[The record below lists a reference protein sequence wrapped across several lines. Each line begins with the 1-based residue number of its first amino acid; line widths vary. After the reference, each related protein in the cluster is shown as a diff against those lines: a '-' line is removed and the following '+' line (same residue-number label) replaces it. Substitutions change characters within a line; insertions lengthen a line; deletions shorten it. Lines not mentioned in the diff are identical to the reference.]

1 MTTGIEYLE
10 FDFLLFFVQVSGC
23 SSSHKSPV
31 RSQPPSLDLLGTLL
45 NSMTTTLE
53 RAAEERSLLLNKVL
67 PCRSKDLAAL
77 YFSLPSHYMGQMHRY
92 HGFKFCRFKT

>member
-1 MTTGIEYLE
+1 M
-10 FDFLLFFVQVSGC
+10 SG
-23 SSSHKSPV
+23 SSSGHKSPV

-67 PCRSKDLAAL
+67 SCESKDLATL
-77 YFSLPSHYMGQMHRY
+77 YFPLPSCYMGHRY
-92 HGFKFCRFKT
+92 HGLRFCRFKT